1 MKKTVNGGKENTGM
15 RKMILFVSVL
25 LALVFVCSS
34 ALAMQIFVK
43 MQTGRTITLEVEP
56 TDSIEAIKAKIQER
70 ESIPPDQ
77 QVLKHGGKQ
86 LEEGK
91 TLSDYNI
98 GRESELELALAVSY
112 VDADGQTRSAAD
124 VQERGADS
132 TEWTGWYMVTGEGT
146 VESRITV
153 NGEAHLILCDGAKLT
168 ALKGINV
175 NSGNVFAI
183 YGQSGQSGQLI
194 SNGIDTVAG
203 IGGTLKRAC
212 GEITI
217 NGGKITATGRV
228 GAGIGGGSCGG
239 GSTITINGGEITAT
253 SSTGA
258 GIGGGSCGGGGT
270 ITINGGEI
278 TATSAKG
285 AGIGGGKSGAGGV
298 IMIRGGKVL
307 ATGGNEGAGIG
318 GGKGGAGGTIVIS
331 GGDVLATGGINGAGI
346 GGGSGKNVSGGII
359 TITGGTVTA
368 SVQSGSGTNTEA
380 IGHGYK
386 YLDSGILTLKQVLVS
401 AGNDA
406 DSATAVTGDGRAAAC
421 RSRYAKLEACPAH
434 QYDENGICPA
444 CGDREQQTNQ
454 QEISYQAADGSM
466 QSCDSWQEITD
477 DTNCLNDIQGGW
489 YVLSG
494 DKTQKK
500 RIEVTGAVNLILCD
514 GMEWTLEEGIHVPA
528 GSSLTIWQQ
537 SSWAGKITVKKPSS
551 IWAGIGGDGSEKCGT
566 ITINGGHITA
576 KGGGR
581 SAGIG
586 SGKEG
591 SFGEITING
600 GTVNVLK
607 GSHTGIGAGCNGVGG
622 EITINGGTVNV
633 NGTDGAGI
641 GGGKQGTAGNIT
653 IIGGDVTASASGEG
667 AGIGSGLSG
676 SCGTI
681 TINGGTIRATGNS
694 GAGIGGGKQ
703 SPGGVI
709 IINHGEV
716 TAVGGKAG
724 VGIGSGNQGGAW
736 NITIREGT
744 VTAAGGGAG
753 AGIGGNSG
761 GDGGTIAISGGT
773 VTATGGQYGAGIGGS
788 ENSDGGAI
796 TISGGT
802 ITARGGKNAAGIGG
816 GHYGA
821 GGAITISGGALTA
834 TGGYDAAGIGG
845 GRMGAG
851 GAITISGGA
860 VTAAGGVN
868 SAGVG
873 GGYKGV
879 GGAITISGGVVIA
892 TGAKHG
898 AGIGGGKYGSGG
910 TIRILEGEITAT
922 GGTYAAGLGGG
933 FGSGASAASG
943 TIMILGGRVTAR
955 AGENGYSIGPGRKS
969 NGEEGQKGTI
979 TLSWKDA
986 TDFICAETIVAGEYR
1001 IEKPFLFETAD
1012 GEIRGPVTAYN
1023 LPAKDEGDTL
1033 VPYPMEDAGLTI
1045 PAGNRTLQAGTD
1057 LDLTATVTNPG
1068 NGTGTLTWQ
1077 SGDPGIAQV
1086 DETSGRV
1093 TAVSR
1098 GTVQIFAFYLSE
1110 TTWGEAGIELTVIEP
1125 GTVTILPAE
1134 NGSVA
1139 ADPDSDTVL
1148 PGTPVTLTITPETG
1162 YRLGR
1167 LAVTC
1172 GGEEVEVTRVNEGD
1186 DTRWTFTMPNGD
1198 AEVSALFLE
1207 NDSYLISFVRLDGT
1221 TVHILQELSL
1231 RADVMPEYSGETPT
1245 REEDEEY
1252 TYTFSGWNP
1261 EIVPVTGEAIYTAVF
1276 TRAPREY
1283 TVTFVDE
1290 NGEVLQ
1296 ESRVGYGETPEYTG
1310 VTPTRAEDENGSYY
1324 FSRWEP
1330 EIEPVSGEATYTA
1343 VFEKAGT
1350 LLEGANTVS
1359 LREQIPALCF
1369 FTPTESTYY
1378 RFWSEPAASLP
1389 EFRIYDGDG
1398 MEEWGTFQIA
1408 DGGNYTFDCVV
1419 KLSSGKRYCAEIMSY
1434 YGNAEMIVHAEKVS
1448 VYTITVD
1455 GTSEH
1460 GTVECPET
1468 GYAGQSVEVIPNPE
1482 DGYSL
1487 RKLTVTDSDGNV
1499 TDEDA
1504 DRFTM
1509 PAANVTV
1516 RGEFEKQ
1523 MPVTFRM
1530 DDEIRFMMNMVSVEG
1545 RMYPWEEAYAIEN
1558 ETVEMNPACMDDR
1571 YEIDSVTITKEDG
1584 TMVPCYLSMVE
1595 DEDGEEIGWTYWFT
1609 MPDQPVLVRITRTRG
1624 EDEPEPEP
1632 EIEFDGET
1640 FTLPSGLR
1648 TIGESAF
1655 EGDRSVFVAEI
1666 PEECTGIGKWAFRGC
1681 TNLWM
1686 IRIPKGCMIG
1696 EDAFAGCV
1704 RVYVFSTADSDAY
1717 NYCADHDNC
1726 VFVEE

>member
-1 MKKTVNGGKENTGM
+1 MKKTVYGGKENTGM

-25 LALVFVCSS
+25 LTLV
-34 ALAMQIFVK
+34 LAYSF
-43 MQTGRTITLEVEP
+43 
-56 TDSIEAIKAKIQER
+56 
-70 ESIPPDQ
+70 
-77 QVLKHGGKQ
+77 
-86 LEEGK
+86 
-91 TLSDYNI
+91 
-98 GRESELELALAVSY
+98 ALAVSY
-112 VDADGQTRSAAD
+112 VDADGQTRNAAD
-124 VQERGADS
+124 VQEISADS
-132 TEWTGWYMVTGEGT
+132 TEWTGWYMVTGEVT
-146 VESRITV
+146 IESYITV

-168 ALKGINV
+168 ASKGIIV
-175 NSGNVFAI
+175 RSGNVLAI

-194 SNGIDTVAG
+194 SNGKNAVAG
-203 IGGTLKRAC
+203 IGGTSNRAC
-212 GEITI
+212 GVVTI
-217 NGGKITATGRV
+217 NGGKITATGSD
-228 GAGIGGGSCGG
+228 GAGIGGGKRGG
-239 GSTITINGGEITAT
+239 GGTITINGGEITAT

-258 GIGGGSCGGGGT
+258 GIGGGSSRGGGT

-278 TATSAKG
+278 TATSSKG
-285 AGIGGGKSGAGGV
+285 AGIGGGIHGAGGM
-298 IMIRGGKVL
+298 IMIRGGKVI
-307 ATGGNEGAGIG
+307 ATGGYEAAGIG
-318 GGKGGAGGTIVIS
+318 GGQGGAGGSISIS
-331 GGDVLATGGINGAGI
+331 GGNVLATGGQNGAGI

-368 SVQSGSGTNTEA
+368 SVQSGSGINTEA
-380 IGHGYK
+380 IGHGHYK
-386 YLDSGILTLKQVLVS
+386 YEKDLDSGTLTLKQVIVS

-434 QYDENGICPA
+434 QHDENGICPA
-444 CGDREQQTNQ
+444 CGDREQQITQ

-466 QSCDSWQEITD
+466 RSCDSWQEITSDTTCLD
-477 DTNCLNDIQGGW
+477 DNQGGW
-489 YVLSG
+489 YVLS
-494 DKTQKK
+494 DTKYQQK
-500 RIEVTGAVNLILCD
+500 RIEVTGAVNLILCN
-514 GMEWTLEEGIHVPA
+514 GMEWIVKSGIHVPA

-537 SSWAGKITVKKPSS
+537 SSWAGKITVEEPPANQ
-551 IWAGIGGDGSEKCGT
+551 AGIGGNGSEKCGT
-566 ITINGGHITA
+566 ITINGGHITVK
-576 KGGGR
+576 KGIV
-581 SAGIG
+581 GIG
-586 SGKEG
+586 SGFEG

-600 GTVNVLK
+600 GTVNALERC
-607 GSHTGIGAGCNGVGG
+607 STGIGAGRYGIGG

-633 NGTDGAGI
+633 NGKKGAGI
-641 GGGKQGTAGNIT
+641 GGGTQGTVGNIT
-653 IIGGDVTASASGEG
+653 INGGDVTARASEGG
-667 AGIGSGLSG
+667 AGIGSGQSG
-676 SCGTI
+676 SCGII
-681 TINGGTIRATGNS
+681 TINGGKIRATGNS

-716 TAVGGKAG
+716 TAVGGKSG
-724 VGIGSGNQGGAW
+724 VGIGSGNKGGAW

-744 VTAAGGGAG
+744 VTATGGEAG

-773 VTATGGQYGAGIGGS
+773 VTATGGKYGAGIGGS
-788 ENSDGGAI
+788 GNRDGGTIA
-796 TISGGT
+796 ISGGT
-802 ITARGGKNAAGIGG
+802 VTARGGKYAAGIGG
-816 GHYGA
+816 GDHGA
-821 GGAITISGGALTA
+821 GGTTTISGGTVTA
-834 TGGYDAAGIGG
+834 TGGNQGAGIGG
-845 GRMGAG
+845 GKHGAGGTITIGGGSVIATSEDHGAGIGGGVHGAG

-860 VTAAGGVN
+860 VTAAGGK
-868 SAGVG
+868 
-873 GGYKGV
+873 Y
-879 GGAITISGGVVIA
+879 
-892 TGAKHG
+892 G
-898 AGIGGGKYGSGG
+898 AGIGGGDYGSGG

-922 GGTYAAGLGGG
+922 GGTYAAGIGGG
-933 FGSGASAASG
+933 SGSGKAGSG
-943 TIMILGGRVTAR
+943 IIMILGGRVTAR
-955 AGENGYSIGPGRKS
+955 AGENGYSIGPGRDSK
-969 NGEEGQKGTI
+969 GKDGQKDTI

-986 TDFICAETIVAGEYR
+986 TDFIRAETIVADEYR

-1012 GEIRGPVTAYN
+1012 GEVRGPVTAYN
-1023 LPAKDEGDTL
+1023 LPTKDEGDTL
-1033 VPYPMEDAGLTI
+1033 VPHQLEDAGLSI
-1045 PAGNRTLQAGTD
+1045 PAGNQTLQAGTD

-1110 TTWGEAGIELTVIEP
+1110 TTQGEASIELTVIEP
-1125 GTVTILPAE
+1125 GTITILLAE

-1148 PGTPVTLTITPETG
+1148 PGTPVTLTVTPETG
-1162 YRLGR
+1162 YRPGR

-1198 AEVSALFLE
+1198 AAVSALFLE
-1207 NDSYLISFVRLDGT
+1207 NDSYLISFVRLEGT
-1221 TVHILQELSL
+1221 AVHILQELSL
-1231 RADVMPEYSGETPT
+1231 RADVIPEYSGETPT

-1276 TRAPREY
+1276 TGAPREY

-1296 ESRVGYGETPEYTG
+1296 ESGVGYGETPEYTG

-1343 VFEKAGT
+1343 VFEKVGT

-1359 LREQIPALCF
+1359 LREQIPAMCF

-1378 RFWSEPAASLP
+1378 RFWSEPVASLP

-1419 KLSSGKRYCAEIMSY
+1419 KLNSGKRYCAEIMSY

-1460 GTVECPET
+1460 GTIECPGT

-1499 TDEDA
+1499 TDEDT

-1530 DDEIRFMMNMVSVEG
+1530 DDDIRFMMNMVSVEG

-1584 TMVPCYLSMVE
+1584 TMVPCYLSVVE
-1595 DEDGEEIGWTYWFT
+1595 DEDGEEIGWTYGFT

-1640 FTLPSGLR
+1640 FTLPAGLR

-1655 EGDRSVFVAEI
+1655 EGDRSVFVMEI

-1686 IRIPKGCMIG
+1686 IRIPKGCVIG
-1696 EDAFAGCV
+1696 EDAFAGCG